1 MMDET
6 MQYLDYSRYFCR
18 NDVGLMPVDDVNIL
32 EKYALS
38 SNPSFMDISLM
49 ERCECTSIRLARN
62 TTSFLMNMVEFIP
75 VTFLTTSLRYTVE
88 MLRREA

>member
-18 NDVGLMPVDDVNIL
+18 NDVGLMPVDEVNIL

-38 SNPSFMDISLM
+38 SNPSLMDISLM
-49 ERCECTSIRLARN
+49 ER
-62 TTSFLMNMVEFIP
+62 
-75 VTFLTTSLRYTVE
+75 
-88 MLRREA
+88 